1 MKILFMFTD
10 NGSNYVLVGK
20 LLDEEKPHLYWI
32 LCATHGIDLL
42 FEDIGKLHLII
53 VILDS

>member
-1 MKILFMFTD
+1 MFTD